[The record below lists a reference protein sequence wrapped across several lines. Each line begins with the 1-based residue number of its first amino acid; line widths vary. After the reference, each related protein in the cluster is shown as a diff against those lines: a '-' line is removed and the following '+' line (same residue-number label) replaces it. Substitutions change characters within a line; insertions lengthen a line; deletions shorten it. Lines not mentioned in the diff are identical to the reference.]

1 MGIANNM
8 ANRAEAAKGA
18 MKKNFGRVTR
28 NRSLQAEGAVDQAKG
43 NTKQTG
49 VKLKNTLLSP
59 TRAITRAEVIGT
71 VLGVALLLAGLIFG
85 IPLVTTIGI
94 ILAVAGVVLLVMGS
108 MGRPT
113 FGRRQ
118 Y

>member
-1 MGIANNM
+1 MGISDNM
-8 ANRAEAAKGA
+8 ANKAEAAKGS

-49 VKLKNTLLSP
+49 VKLKNTFLSP
-59 TRAITRAEVIGT
+59 TRSINRAEVIGT
-71 VLGVALLLAGLIFG
+71 VLGVVLLVAGLLLGMPVL
-85 IPLVTTIGI
+85 TTIGI
-94 ILAVAGVVLLVMGS
+94 ILLVVGVVLLVMGS